1 MLGANGGWEGLAGTP
16 ICLFDKYYANG
27 KLVNQYR
34 IEPVLID
41 SVAAAAD
48 AIAAGNCSAFGFDT
62 GEARAAWRGRAT
74 AAHAAACCRRR
85 RRRRRR
91 RLDAAVTRRAS
102 LLPPP
107 PRRPPRGGKGG
118 HPPGGLGARGAVH
131 AT

>member
-27 KLVNQYR
+27 KLVNQYK

-62 GEARAAWRGRAT
+62 GEALAAWRGCAT
-74 AAHAAACCRRR
+74 AAHVAACSRRR
-85 RRRRRR
+85 RRP
-91 RLDAAVTRRAS
+91 DAAVPRRAP